1 MYTNKYSVKWFVPM
15 RIQDDFSETEK
26 ACIQRAVEAFNEY
39 FKDAT
44 PKMVSNKKYISDTTI
59 DHNKVIIRFETEKPL
74 VFMRRG
80 NALRQFSRFLAE
92 EGFDLFVADHRLMR
106 ASA

>member
-1 MYTNKYSVKWFVPM
+1 MYTNRYSVKWYVPM
-15 RIQDDFSETEK
+15 RVQNDFSESEK
-26 ACIQRAVEAFNEY
+26 ECIQRAVEVFNKY
-39 FKDAT
+39 FKNAT
-44 PKMVSNKKYISDTTI
+44 SKIVSNKKYISRATVV
-59 DHNKVIIRFETEKPL
+59 HNKVIIKFETEKPL